1 MRDYL
6 GSKLSEVELV
16 AVRFVSDITD
26 KVGPLPPPPPA
37 GAGEAQALLIR
48 TNQRI
53 AFGEASVSDAARDF
67 YTEANDILARG

>member
-1 MRDYL
+1 
-6 GSKLSEVELV
+6 
-16 AVRFVSDITD
+16 
-26 KVGPLPPPPPA
+26 
-37 GAGEAQALLIR
+37 LIR